1 MSDKPFILTVTVWG
15 RDYTEKFIRFALPTF
30 LSPGNIPELAQKRKA
45 EFLIITSAVSKIIIS
60 ESTIFNALSSFVKV
74 TFIVLDFDGMS
85 ISSDQK
91 ITTGTLPRGNTV
103 NRETSMTLMSLGH
116 RTACDYAAAH
126 NGYCVFLG
134 PDFLLSDGSMAYLD
148 RRAAAGVR
156 AILLPGFRLI
166 EEEARE
172 VLVKYYIDTASH
184 AITMP
189 ARRLVRLIFNHVHP
203 EMKSYMVDS
212 GSFSYCPNYVVWRL
226 PAQDTLLVHAF
237 HLHPLLVDVSRSQS
251 FSSLARDTIDGD
263 FVGYVIDD
271 WDAIEIVRD
280 SDDATVV
287 SLTPKLAGPGIAG
300 GAVPDPEVVSQWA
313 YSTVMTPLH
322 RHCFSKIIVLHA
334 GSKPLDNDLPLAE
347 TGRFV
352 YESLRR
358 RGSEEPATL
367 RSIMRSLRLMAKR
380 RARDVMRRQ
389 AIAFRFA
396 ASTPL
401 LMLRHG
407 VRVGRLLERLEGE
420 IGGLVAENRALHE
433 RLVASAARELPNEL
447 GKSGRETT
455 RSEKVCRDA
464 NVGENGGRAKRD
476 ELSA

>member
-1 MSDKPFILTVTVWG
+1 VNPTASLAAGEMPRAVMEMPDKPFILTVTVWG

-30 LSPGNIPELAQKRKA
+30 LSSGNIPELVQKRKA

-60 ESTIFNALSSFVKV
+60 EAAIFNTLSFFIKI

-85 ISSDQK
+85 MLSDQK
-91 ITTGTLPRGNTV
+91 ISTGTPPRGNAV

-116 RTACDYAAAH
+116 RTACDYTAAC
-126 NGYCVFLG
+126 NGYCIFLG
-134 PDFLLSDGSMAYLD
+134 PDFLLSDGSLAYLD

-184 AITMP
+184 AITIP
-189 ARRLVRLIFNHVHP
+189 SRRLVRLIFNHVHP

-212 GSFSYCPNYVVWRL
+212 GSFSYCPNYVVWPL
-226 PAQDTLLVHAF
+226 PAQATLLVHAF

-251 FSSLARDTIDGD
+251 FSSLTRDTIDGD

-287 SLTPKLAGPGIAG
+287 SLTPKLAGPGVAG
-300 GAVPDPEVVSQWA
+300 GAKPDPDVVSRWA
-313 YSTVMTPLH
+313 YSSVITPLH
-322 RHCFSKIIVLHA
+322 RHCFSKIILLHA
-334 GSKPLDNDLPLAE
+334 GSKPLDSDLPLAE

-358 RGSEEPATL
+358 PGADDPATL
-367 RSIMRSLRLMAKR
+367 RSMVRALRSMAKR
-380 RARDVMRRQ
+380 HARDVLRRKM
-389 AIAFRFA
+389 IALRFA
-396 ASTPL
+396 AAAPL
-401 LMLRHG
+401 RMLRHG
-407 VRVGRLLERLEGE
+407 VRVGRLLERLDVE

-433 RLVASAARELPNEL
+433 RLAASTRGDSPTDFGKL
-447 GKSGRETT
+447 G
-455 RSEKVCRDA
+455 SEMSRPEKMP
-464 NVGENGGRAKRD
+464 
-476 ELSA
+476 